1 MLIPL
6 VFILK
11 KGKSRNNLW
20 LALYGVVFFLLL
32 KVFDL
37 ITVTYFRLYSNLYT
51 FVEYVFFT
59 SFLWPYIRNKVF
71 KTLIVVSSILFFA
84 FQLTYFLTTKVRVLD
99 SLGIGIETL
108 LLFVYIIFL
117 FYEHFK
123 RLDAQVIYSYNHFWL
138 VLGILFYL
146 GGSFFFNILADH
158 LTSQQIKSYERLTY
172 LGDVI
177 KNIFFCISIIISV
190 KMPENGMKSK
200 ISTPYLDFS

>member
-1 MLIPL
+1 
-6 VFILK
+6 
-11 KGKSRNNLW
+11 
-20 LALYGVVFFLLL
+20 
-32 KVFDL
+32 
-37 ITVTYFRLYSNLYT
+37 
-51 FVEYVFFT
+51 
-59 SFLWPYIRNKVF
+59 
-71 KTLIVVSSILFFA
+71 
-84 FQLTYFLTTKVRVLD
+84 LD